1 MRAVTLHGAEDIRVE
16 SVPHPEIME
25 PTDVILKVTLAA
37 ICGSDLHLYHGA
49 IPGVLPGTVIGHE
62 YVGVV
67 AEVGDHVRRFKKG
80 DRVVGSFHVACG
92 TCPACLRRDFNVCLQ
107 GGTFG
112 YGMGFGNLD
121 GTQAE
126 YARIPHADTVLRHL
140 PNGLSDEKALFSG
153 DILTTAYGAV
163 VNSNLQPGET
173 VAVVGCGPVGIMAV
187 QAAFALGAARVLA
200 IDLVPERTA
209 LAEQLGAIPI
219 VASQRNPVSQVNQL
233 TGGEGADVV
242 IEAVGGTRTLAL
254 AFDLVRGG
262 GRVSAVGISAEE
274 TFQFPLNTSLVKDIT
289 FRIGVANIPRHMDA
303 TLALVAG
310 GRIDPTVVVSHRL
323 PLEEAAHGYHLFAER
338 KATKVLL
345 LPHG

>member
-1 MRAVTLHGAEDIRVE
+1 MKALTLHGVEDVRIE
-16 SVPHPEIME
+16 TVPDPSLID
-25 PTDVILKVTLAA
+25 PTDVIVKVTLAA

-49 IPGVLPGTVIGHE
+49 IPGLLPGTVIGHE
-62 YVGVV
+62 YVGEVV
-67 AEVGDHVRRFKKG
+67 EVGAQVRRFRPG

-92 TCPACLRRDFNVCLQ
+92 TCPACLRRDFNVCVN

-112 YGMGFGNLD
+112 YGLGFGNLD
-121 GTQAE
+121 GTQAQ
-126 YARIPHADTVLRHL
+126 YARIPYADTVLRHL
-140 PNGLSDEKALFSG
+140 PAGLSDEKALFCG

-163 VNSNLQPGET
+163 VNSSLQPGET

-187 QAAFALGAARVLA
+187 QAALALGAGRVLA

-209 LAEQLGAIPI
+209 LAERLGAIPI
-219 VASQRNPVSQVNQL
+219 DSSKRNPVSMVNQL

-262 GRVSAVGISAEE
+262 GRVSAVGITAEE
-274 TFQFPLNTSLVKDIT
+274 SFAYPLNIALVKDIT

-323 PLEEAAHGYHLFAER
+323 ALEEAPLGYKLFAER
-338 KATKVLL
+338 KASKVLL
-345 LPHG
+345 LPHV